1 MRIASPER
9 WWRAAL
15 APLVAGWA
23 GWYLAGAFRLGLSAG
38 TSRALPVPARIAV
51 TCAAFAAGA
60 VLAVLTARAHLLV
73 DGEGLA
79 DHRIFTVRRV
89 PWQQIT
95 GFEVGRPGALWG
107 GFCVIAVRRDGSTL
121 DLMSTRAY
129 TRIPSARHIDEL
141 QRICW
146 SLEAANPCGEEAGP
160 GQDRNDF

>member
-15 APLVAGWA
+15 APLIAGWA
-23 GWYLAGAFRLGLSAG
+23 GWYLAGGFRLGLSAG
-38 TSRALPVPARIAV
+38 TSRALPAAARIAV

-60 VLAVLTARAHLLV
+60 VLAVRTARAHLLV

-79 DHRIFTVRRV
+79 DHRVFTVRRV
-89 PWQQIT
+89 PWRHVE

-107 GFCVIAVRRDGSTL
+107 GFCVITVRRDGTTM

-129 TRIPSARHIDEL
+129 TRVPSARHIDEL

-146 SLEAANPCGEEAGP
+146 SLEAANPYGEEEGL
-160 GQDRNDF
+160 